1 MPCPWHGIINYMFC
15 VMLIL
20 FSGGWKLCHFFSIL
34 HGLTIFPKKISKDAY
49 GIVILSCCIFVFVCF
64 LLLFWLP
71 CKIKN
76 DKSKMWENARVISSI
91 EEYMTKR
98 QDHAHGAR
106 RQRIAV
112 VPALYSFSNT
122 LPRIL
127 WELVLR
133 HYHAFFYYWIASL
146 ISKLKPSAQGIKYN
160 PQYAI
165 LHQHNAYNM
174 TWRMTWENANRK
186 TAHPGNRP
194 LGSADLHVEKN
205 FTLLFLSTC
214 TSLCVGEAR
223 KR

>member
-1 MPCPWHGIINYMFC
+1 MVEYC
-15 VMLIL
+15 V
-20 FSGGWKLCHFFSIL
+20 
-34 HGLTIFPKKISKDAY
+34 
-49 GIVILSCCIFVFVCF
+49 IFVLYYMSLPFSQNKSVKMHTAWLFCRVVF
-64 LLLFWLP
+64 LCSYVFFCYFDYLA
-71 CKIKN
+71 
-76 DKSKMWENARVISSI
+76 KSKMTRVKCEKMRVISSI

-133 HYHAFFYYWIASL
+133 HYHAFFYCWIASL

-165 LHQHNAYNM
+165 LHQHNADNM